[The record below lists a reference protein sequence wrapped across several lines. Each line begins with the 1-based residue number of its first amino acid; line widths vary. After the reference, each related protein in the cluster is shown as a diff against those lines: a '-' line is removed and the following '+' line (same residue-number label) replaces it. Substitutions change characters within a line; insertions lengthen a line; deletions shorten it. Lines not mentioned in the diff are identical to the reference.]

1 MKIEMNFLNFPFSK
15 YRYLFF
21 LLSFLPFSFLL
32 SSCGQKSLD
41 EAIIGEWKVEKVD
54 FPEMDIA
61 PSLIEDFRNEML
73 SSVYTFNEGGKFN
86 LRSGLI
92 PDGVDGTWRVN
103 EEKGELFIEY
113 TAAGQ
118 YFKSTYQIKITDE
131 NTLLFKQK
139 LGGDLGSI
147 EATLK
152 KN

>member
-1 MKIEMNFLNFPFSK
+1 M
-15 YRYLFF
+15 
-21 LLSFLPFSFLL
+21 
-32 SSCGQKSLD
+32 D

-54 FPEMDIA
+54 FPAMDIA
-61 PSLIEDFRNEML
+61 PSLIEDFRKEML
-73 SSVYTFNEGGKFN
+73 SSVYTFNEEGKFN

-118 YFKSTYQIKITDE
+118 YFKSTYQIKMPDE

>member
-1 MKIEMNFLNFPFSK
+1 MK
-15 YRYLFF
+15 YRFPNNHPLTFILFVVF
-21 LLSFLPFSFLL
+21 FV
-32 SSCGQKSLD
+32 SCGQKSLPD
-41 EAIIGEWKVEKVD
+41 AILGEWKVEKVD

-61 PSLIEDFRNEML
+61 HSLIEDFRNEML
-73 SSVYTFNEGGKFN
+73 SSVYTFNEEGKFN

-118 YFKSTYQIKITDE
+118 YFKSTYQISMPDE

>member
-1 MKIEMNFLNFPFSK
+1 MK
-15 YRYLFF
+15 YRFPNNHPLIFILFVVF
-21 LLSFLPFSFLL
+21 FV
-32 SSCGQKSLD
+32 SCGQKSLD
-41 EAIIGEWKVEKVD
+41 DAIIGEWKVEKVD

-61 PSLIEDFRNEML
+61 PSVIERFSTEML
-73 SSVYTFNEGGKFN
+73 SSVYTFKEDGKFN

-118 YFKSTYQIKITDE
+118 YFKSTYQIKMMDE

-139 LGGDLGSI
+139 LGGDLGSL
-147 EATLK
+147 EAELK
-152 KN
+152 RN